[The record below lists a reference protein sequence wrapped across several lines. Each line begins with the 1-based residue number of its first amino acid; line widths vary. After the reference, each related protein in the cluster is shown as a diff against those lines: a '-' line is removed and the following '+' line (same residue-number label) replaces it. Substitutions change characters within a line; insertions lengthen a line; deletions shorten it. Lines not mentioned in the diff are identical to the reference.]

1 MTLCVY
7 IGMFFPRLLVSHSHS
22 HFPSSR
28 SKAWVDSVKAIN
40 ATITA
45 HQLLQRRGSSLEVNG
60 NAETLQNTQTKSAV
74 YFFNI
79 FLLWM
84 LYENDIMVQAFRQI
98 MQAWLFIIQ
107 TPGAKAL

>member
-1 MTLCVY
+1 MPLCVY
-7 IGMFFPRLLVSHSHS
+7 IGMFFPSLLVSHSHS
-22 HFPSSR
+22 HSPSSR

-60 NAETLQNTQTKSAV
+60 NASLRSETRQNTQTKSAV

-98 MQAWLFIIQ
+98 MQAWLFII
-107 TPGAKAL
+107 